1 MSGVVQE
8 RVNEEPRLA
17 DRDEHRL
24 LQQFVNKVQEAGLE
38 ADRSA
43 IVNLY
48 VALKSKPMALLV
60 GPAGSGKNVVIRCL
74 AEVLAGGNPLRCQ
87 LMAGHAWWAEQ
98 TGHVAQFATGQAR
111 FNDQKLLSLIEEA
124 LQPENRDVVHLAG
137 LIWISRAELS
147 TVFSDLAAQL
157 PNRIRRL
164 STIWLQQ
171 GLPYPP
177 NLRLIGTMDV
187 TAAPEV
193 DAGLYAHTTVVSWAA
208 TATQRPAKSAA
219 SPSHDER
226 DVADRGMIF
235 LSAAIRDEHLA
246 WEKLAGVVGWQQIN
260 LKVWRAA
267 RAIIHKHG
275 VTVPDVVQAET
286 IIYLANAWDGHG
298 SGLFANDVIDN
309 LTVAQDFALAQLL
322 LPRLRRELREVP
334 SFVADLE
341 RLAGA
346 RLPVSSAWLKA
357 LQ

>member
-1 MSGVVQE
+1 MNDVVQD
-8 RVNEEPRLA
+8 RVSEEPHLA
-17 DRDEHRL
+17 NSDEHRL
-24 LQQFVNKVQEAGLE
+24 LQQFINKVQEAGLE

-43 IVNLY
+43 LVNLY

-60 GPAGSGKNVVIRCL
+60 GPPGSGKNVVIRCL
-74 AEVLAGGNPLRCQ
+74 AEVLTRGNPLRCQ

-124 LQPENRDVVHLAG
+124 LQPENRNIVHLAG

-147 TVFSDLAAQL
+147 TVFTDLSAQL
-157 PNRIRRL
+157 PNQIHRL
-164 STIWLQQ
+164 STIWLQR
-171 GLPYPP
+171 GLPFPP

-208 TATQRPAKSAA
+208 TATQRPTQNGAF
-219 SPSHDER
+219 PSYDER
-226 DVADRGMIF
+226 SLLDQGAIF
-235 LSAAIRDEHLA
+235 LAAAVRDEKQA
-246 WEKLAGVVGWQQIN
+246 WGKLSDVVGWQQIN
-260 LKVWRAA
+260 LEVWRAA

-275 VTVPDVVQAET
+275 VPVPHAVQAET
-286 IIYLANAWDGHG
+286 IIYLANAWDSQG
-298 SGLFANDVIDN
+298 SGLFAKDVIDN
-309 LTVAQDFALAQLL
+309 LTVAQDFALAQFL
-322 LPRLRRELREVP
+322 LPRLRRELREAP
-334 SFVADLE
+334 SLVAELE